1 MIGKMVP
8 KLLNNP
14 EVKKL
19 LKKVKEKNTSKSIS
33 KSISKSMSKSI
44 SKSMSKPIRY
54 VSSSKSGVV
63 TSGGLL
69 SKNLKISKKKLLGS

>member
-1 MIGKMVP
+1 MIGKMIP

-19 LKKVKEKNTSKSIS
+19 LKKLKEENTAKSKSIS
-33 KSISKSMSKSI
+33 NSMST
-44 SKSMSKPIRY
+44 PIRY
-54 VSSSKSGVV
+54 ISSSKSGVV

>member
-1 MIGKMVP
+1 MIGKMIP

-33 KSISKSMSKSI
+33 KSISI

-54 VSSSKSGVV
+54 ISSSKSGVV

>member
-1 MIGKMVP
+1 MIGKMIP

-33 KSISKSMSKSI
+33 KS
-44 SKSMSKPIRY
+44 KSMSKPIRY
-54 VSSSKSGVV
+54 ISSSKSGVV